1 MILNTG
7 ANGLAENALP
17 LSGGVM
23 TGAVSL
29 YSGSTISGSIANGAN
44 DNKIISTTWVQ
55 GQYYTENTT
64 KDNFSIP
71 NGSSA
76 ASGTVSVAK
85 TGYTPIGIVGMSIA
99 NASSS
104 GKSWSTVYCC
114 RWYLSGTTVYF
125 SFGNYNSITAK
136 IKIIFQ
142 VLYKR
147 AS

>member
-7 ANGLAENALP
+7 ASSSVDGALP

-44 DNKIISTTWVQ
+44 DNKIISTAWVQ
-55 GQYYTENTT
+55 NQYYTASTT
-64 KDNFSIP
+64 KDNFSIA
-71 NGSSA
+71 NGST

-85 TGYTPIGIVGMSIA
+85 TGYTPIGIVGMDVS

-104 GKSWSTVYCC
+104 GASWSTTYCYI
-114 RWYLSGTTVYF
+114 WYLSGTTVNF
-125 SFGNYNSITAK
+125 SFRNYNSITAK
-136 IKIIFQ
+136 IKIVFS

-147 AS
+147 TS

>member
-1 MILNTG
+1 MILNTV
-7 ANGLAENALP
+7 ANDLVENALP
-17 LSGGVM
+17 LSGGTM

-29 YSGSTISGSIANGAN
+29 YSDSTISGNVADGTN

-55 GQYYTENTT
+55 GQYYTADTT

-71 NGSSA
+71 RGST

-85 TGYTPIGIVGMSIA
+85 TGYTPIGVVGMNVS

-104 GKSWSTVYCC
+104 GQSWSTTYCYG
-114 RWYLSGTTVYF
+114 WYLSGTTVYF